1 MCAPSIFWV
10 ERAHTQVR
18 PNPGSTK
25 KATRNQPSVDT
36 VTDPVIAFWGDL
48 CYTEGNPRDIP
59 SSDGRRS
66 LYGFNHILYRE
77 ENDMELHIA
86 ETIRSLRRDRGITQ
100 EELAQAVG
108 VTTQAVSKWERGEG
122 YPDITLLPDIAA
134 YFRVTLDTLCGI
146 DGQKQEREIASI
158 IHATADA
165 PYAEGVRI
173 AREGLTKYPR
183 SVEIKRNLARALMG
197 CTGKWTPPKEVLDEV
212 IGLYEDILHHSSEP
226 NTLSSHDVSLL
237 CEAYVSMGEIKK
249 AKQVAAIDRNGKYE
263 RQQLWCKI
271 LQGDELI
278 SHIQNSIIQT
288 LPDIHFMVKDILKT
302 DCYTAREKIALC
314 QKMIGVYA
322 LFHEDADWPLGMVFS
337 YQFYMQIAVLSME
350 LHDEASCLTA
360 LDKAADLAIRIDS
373 LPAEGYPSSLLLN
386 RIDFR
391 YLSGTASDRAFL
403 REAMEA
409 EAVFESLRK
418 TAAYETIIAKLT

>member
-1 MCAPSIFWV
+1 MV
-10 ERAHTQVR
+10 L
-18 PNPGSTK
+18 N
-25 KATRNQPSVDT
+25 
-36 VTDPVIAFWGDL
+36 
-48 CYTEGNPRDIP
+48 
-59 SSDGRRS
+59 
-66 LYGFNHILYRE
+66 
-77 ENDMELHIA
+77 IA
-86 ETIRSLRRDRGITQ
+86 ETLRSLRRDMEVTQ
-100 EELAQAVG
+100 EELANAMG
-108 VTTQAVSKWERGEG
+108 VTAQAVSKWERGEG

-146 DGQKQEREIASI
+146 DEQKKQRK
-158 IHATADA
+158 IHDILYETEHAD
-165 PYAEGVRI
+165 YTEGVNI
-173 AREGLTKYPR
+173 AREGLAEFPH
-183 SVEIKRNLARALMG
+183 SVQLKANLARALMG
-197 CTGKWTPPKEVLDEV
+197 CTAGWTPPREVLKEV
-212 IGLYEDILHHSSEP
+212 IGLYEEILHHSPDSSA
-226 NTLSSHDVSLL
+226 LSPRDVSLL

-288 LPDIHFMVKDILKT
+288 LPDIHFMVKDLVKT
-302 DCYTAREKIALC
+302 DCYTTKEKIALC

-322 LFHEDADWPLGMVFS
+322 LFDEGRDWPLGMVFS
-337 YQFYMQIAVLSME
+337 YQFYLQIAVLSME

-373 LPAEGYPSSLLLN
+373 LPTEGYPSSLLLN

>member
-1 MCAPSIFWV
+1 
-10 ERAHTQVR
+10 
-18 PNPGSTK
+18 
-25 KATRNQPSVDT
+25 
-36 VTDPVIAFWGDL
+36 
-48 CYTEGNPRDIP
+48 
-59 SSDGRRS
+59 
-66 LYGFNHILYRE
+66 
-77 ENDMELHIA
+77 MELHIA

-100 EELAQAVG
+100 EDLAQAVG

-122 YPDITLLPDIAA
+122 YPDITLLPDIAV

-146 DGQKQEREIASI
+146 DGQKQEREIASV
-158 IHATADA
+158 IHATSDA
-165 PYAEGVRI
+165 SYAEGVRI
-173 AREGLTKYPR
+173 AREGLTKYPH
-183 SVEIKRNLARALMG
+183 SVELKRNLAQALMG
-197 CTGKWTPPKEVLDEV
+197 CTAQWAPPKEVLDEV
-212 IGLYEDILHHSSEP
+212 IELYEDILHHSPEP
-226 NTLSSHDVSLL
+226 NALSPYDVSLL
-237 CEAYVSMGEIKK
+237 CEAYMSMGAVKK
-249 AKQVAAIDRNGKYE
+249 AKETAMRMQGKYE
-263 RQQLWCKI
+263 RQQLWRKI
-271 LQGDELI
+271 LQGDELV

-288 LPDIHFMVKDILKT
+288 LPDIHFMVKDLVKT
-302 DCYTAREKIALC
+302 DCYTTKEKIALC

-322 LFHEDADWPLGMVFS
+322 LFDEGRDWPLGMVFS

-373 LPAEGYPSSLLLN
+373 LTIEGYPSSLLLN

>member
-1 MCAPSIFWV
+1 MV
-10 ERAHTQVR
+10 L
-18 PNPGSTK
+18 N
-25 KATRNQPSVDT
+25 
-36 VTDPVIAFWGDL
+36 
-48 CYTEGNPRDIP
+48 
-59 SSDGRRS
+59 
-66 LYGFNHILYRE
+66 
-77 ENDMELHIA
+77 IA
-86 ETIRSLRRDRGITQ
+86 ENLRSLRRDMGVTQ
-100 EELAQAVG
+100 EELANAIG
-108 VTTQAVSKWERGEG
+108 VTAQAVSKWERGEG

-146 DGQKQEREIASI
+146 DEQKKQRK
-158 IHATADA
+158 IHDILYETEHAD
-165 PYAEGVRI
+165 YTEGVNI
-173 AREGLTKYPR
+173 AREGLAEFPH
-183 SVEIKRNLARALMG
+183 SVQLKANLARALMG
-197 CTGKWTPPKEVLDEV
+197 CTAGWTPPREVLKEV
-212 IGLYEDILHHSSEP
+212 IGLYEEILHHSPDSSA
-226 NTLSSHDVSLL
+226 LSPRDVSLL

-288 LPDIHFMVKDILKT
+288 LPDIHFMVKDLVKT
-302 DCYTAREKIALC
+302 DCYTTKEKIALC

-322 LFHEDADWPLGMVFS
+322 LFDEDADWPLGMVFS

-350 LHDEASCLTA
+350 LHDEALCLTA
-360 LDKAADLAIRIDS
+360 LDKAADLSIRIDS
-373 LPAEGYPSSLLLN
+373 LPTEGYPSSLLLN

>member
-1 MCAPSIFWV
+1 MV
-10 ERAHTQVR
+10 L
-18 PNPGSTK
+18 N
-25 KATRNQPSVDT
+25 
-36 VTDPVIAFWGDL
+36 
-48 CYTEGNPRDIP
+48 
-59 SSDGRRS
+59 
-66 LYGFNHILYRE
+66 
-77 ENDMELHIA
+77 IA
-86 ETIRSLRRDRGITQ
+86 ETLRSLRRDMGVTQ
-100 EELAQAVG
+100 EELANAIG
-108 VTTQAVSKWERGEG
+108 VTAQAVSKWERGEG

-146 DGQKQEREIASI
+146 DEQKKQRK
-158 IHATADA
+158 IHDILYETEHAD
-165 PYAEGVRI
+165 YTEGVNI
-173 AREGLTKYPR
+173 AREGLAEFPH
-183 SVEIKRNLARALMG
+183 SVQLKANLARALMG
-197 CTGKWTPPKEVLDEV
+197 CTAGWTPPREVLKEV
-212 IGLYEDILHHSSEP
+212 IGLYEEILHHSPDSSA
-226 NTLSSHDVSLL
+226 LSPRDVSLL

-288 LPDIHFMVKDILKT
+288 LPDIHFMVKDLVKT
-302 DCYTAREKIALC
+302 DCYTTKEKIALC
-314 QKMIGVYA
+314 QKMIEVYA
-322 LFHEDADWPLGMVFS
+322 LFDEDADWPLGMVFS

-360 LDKAADLAIRIDS
+360 LDKAADLSIRIDS
-373 LPAEGYPSSLLLN
+373 LPTEGYPSSLLLN

>member
-1 MCAPSIFWV
+1 MV
-10 ERAHTQVR
+10 L
-18 PNPGSTK
+18 N
-25 KATRNQPSVDT
+25 
-36 VTDPVIAFWGDL
+36 
-48 CYTEGNPRDIP
+48 
-59 SSDGRRS
+59 
-66 LYGFNHILYRE
+66 
-77 ENDMELHIA
+77 IA
-86 ETIRSLRRDRGITQ
+86 ETLRSLRRDMGVTQ
-100 EELAQAVG
+100 EELANAIG
-108 VTTQAVSKWERGEG
+108 VTAQAVSKWERGEG

-146 DGQKQEREIASI
+146 DEQKKQRK
-158 IHATADA
+158 IHDILYETEHAD
-165 PYAEGVRI
+165 YTEGVNI
-173 AREGLTKYPR
+173 AREGLAEFPH
-183 SVEIKRNLARALMG
+183 SVQLKANLARALMG
-197 CTGKWTPPKEVLDEV
+197 CTAGWTPPREVLKEV
-212 IGLYEDILHHSSEP
+212 IGLYEEILHHSPDSSA
-226 NTLSSHDVSLL
+226 LSPRDVSLL

-263 RQQLWCKI
+263 RPQLWCKI

-278 SHIQNSIIQT
+278 YHIQNSIIQT
-288 LPDIHFMVKDILKT
+288 LPDIHFMVKDLVKT
-302 DCYTAREKIALC
+302 DCYTTKEKIALC
-314 QKMIGVYA
+314 QKMIGIYA
-322 LFHEDADWPLGMVFS
+322 LFDEDADWPLGMVFS

-360 LDKAADLAIRIDS
+360 LDKAADLSIRIDS
-373 LPAEGYPSSLLLN
+373 LPTEGYPSSLLLN

>member
-1 MCAPSIFWV
+1 
-10 ERAHTQVR
+10 
-18 PNPGSTK
+18 
-25 KATRNQPSVDT
+25 
-36 VTDPVIAFWGDL
+36 
-48 CYTEGNPRDIP
+48 
-59 SSDGRRS
+59 
-66 LYGFNHILYRE
+66 
-77 ENDMELHIA
+77 MELNIA
-86 ETIRSLRRDRGITQ
+86 ATIRSLRREKGITQ
-100 EELAQAVG
+100 EELAHAVG

-122 YPDITLLPDIAA
+122 YPDITLLPDIAE
-134 YFRVTLDTLCGI
+134 FFHVTLDTLCGI
-146 DGQKQEREIASI
+146 DSQKQEREISSI
-158 IHATADA
+158 IHATSDA
-165 PYAEGVRI
+165 SYAEGVRI
-173 AREGLTKYPR
+173 AREGLTKYSR
-183 SVEIKRNLARALMG
+183 SVELKRNLARALMG
-197 CTGKWTPPKEVLDEV
+197 CTATWTPPKEVLEEV
-212 IGLYEDILHHSSEP
+212 IGLYEDILHHSPDP
-226 NTLSSHDVSLL
+226 NPLSSYDISLL
-237 CEAYVSMGEIKK
+237 CQAYVSIGAIKK
-249 AKQVAAIDRNGKYE
+249 AKQMAMQMQGKYE
-263 RQQLWCKI
+263 TQRLWCTI

-288 LPDIHFMVKDILKT
+288 LPDIHFMVKDLVKT
-302 DCYTAREKIALC
+302 DCYTTKEKIALC

-322 LFHEDADWPLGMVFS
+322 LFDEDADWPLGMVFS

-373 LPAEGYPSSLLLN
+373 LPTEGYPSSLLLN